1 LAEAVVPVTSL
12 VFGSGPG
19 GSVAQLQAGERQGNR
34 QVYLRA
40 THMAGAPPGAE
51 VSALAFEYQG
61 KMPVGRSA
69 YASSSPAGT
78 LLTSL
83 PGERPPSATLKPAF
97 PFTGEATYLASSHL
111 SHSWT
116 GDLSVQFP
124 GLLEPLAGPDFYSTL
139 CVVSPLRSRYGCD
152 FLPPDWELAE

>member
-1 LAEAVVPVTSL
+1 VT
-12 VFGSGPG
+12 
-19 GSVAQLQAGERQGNR
+19 
-34 QVYLRA
+34 
-40 THMAGAPPGAE
+40 
-51 VSALAFEYQG
+51 ALAFEYKG

-69 YASSSPAGT
+69 SAPASPAGT

-83 PGERPPSATLKPAF
+83 PGEHPQTATLRPAS

-124 GLLEPLAGPDFYSTL
+124 GLLEPLAGPDFSA
-139 CVVSPLRSRYGCD
+139 RS
-152 FLPPDWELAE
+152 A